1 MLCNLQEFTMKSSE
15 PESVSSSFF
24 DETYRQTS
32 DPWGYTSSFYETS
45 KFRTTLRSLPKVQ
58 FKNAFEI
65 GCAIG
70 VLTQK
75 LAKKCDRLLSVDYSE
90 VGLEEARKRCRT
102 LPQVR
107 FEQMQIPQ
115 QFPSEKFDLILFS
128 EVGYYL
134 TMPDLLTTKQ
144 KIIDQ
149 LVPGGYLLM
158 VHFRPSAESFI
169 LNGDIVHDTF
179 TQESAQ
185 FLKHLDDP
193 RKKSFR
199 LDLVGHHKR
208 YRMDLFQ
215 RL

>member
-1 MLCNLQEFTMKSSE
+1 MKPSE
-15 PESVSSSFF
+15 QKSVPSSFF
-24 DETYRQTS
+24 DDTFRQSS
-32 DPWGYTSSFYETS
+32 DPWRYTSSFYEIS
-45 KFRTTLRSLPKVQ
+45 KFRTTIRCLPKVQ

-90 VGLEEARKRCRT
+90 VGLEEARKRCADF
-102 LPQVR
+102 PQVR

-115 QFPSEKFDLILFS
+115 QFPTEKFDLILFS

-149 LVPGGYLLM
+149 LLPGGYLLM
-158 VHFRPSAESFI
+158 VHFRPQVESFI

-179 TQESAQ
+179 LQESAQ
-185 FLKHLDDP
+185 FLKHLGDP
-193 RKKSFR
+193 RQQKFWIDIR
-199 LDLVGHHKR
+199 GYHKR

>member
-1 MLCNLQEFTMKSSE
+1 MKPSE
-15 PESVSSSFF
+15 PESVPFSFF
-24 DETYRQTS
+24 DETYRKSS

-45 KFRTTLRSLPKVQ
+45 KFRTTIRSLPKVR

-70 VLTQK
+70 V
-75 LAKKCDRLLSVDYSE
+75 LLSVDYSE
-90 VGLEEARKRCRT
+90 VGLEEARKRCAN

-115 QFPSEKFDLILFS
+115 QFPTEKFDLILFS
-128 EVGYYL
+128 EVAYYL
-134 TMPDLLTTKQ
+134 TMEDFLKTKQ

-149 LVPGGYLLM
+149 LLPGGYLLM
-158 VHFRPSAESFI
+158 VHFRPSVPGFI

-179 TQESAQ
+179 IQDSAQ
-185 FLKHLDDP
+185 FLKHLSDP
-193 RKKSFR
+193 RKQNFGI
-199 LDLVGHHKR
+199 DLVGHHKR

>member
-1 MLCNLQEFTMKSSE
+1 MKPSE
-15 PESVSSSFF
+15 SESVASSFF
-24 DETYRQTS
+24 DETYRQST
-32 DPWGYTSSFYETS
+32 DPWRYTSSFYETS
-45 KFRTTLRSLPKVQ
+45 KFRTTIRSLPKGR

-70 VLTQK
+70 VLTEK
-75 LAKKCDRLLSVDYSE
+75 LAQKCDKLLSVDYSE
-90 VGLEEARKRCRT
+90 VGLQEARKRCRN

-115 QFPSEKFDLILFS
+115 QFPTEQFDFILFS

-134 TMPDLLTTKQ
+134 TKEDLQKTQ
-144 KIIDQ
+144 EKIINQ
-149 LVPGGYLLM
+149 LLPGGYLLM
-158 VHFRPSAESFI
+158 VHFRYPVESFI

-179 TQESAQ
+179 VENYASS
-185 FLKHLDDP
+185 LKHLGDP
-193 RKKSFR
+193 RKKFLR
-199 LDLVGHHKR
+199 LDLARHHKR

>member
-1 MLCNLQEFTMKSSE
+1 MEPSEQKSV
-15 PESVSSSFF
+15 PSSFF
-24 DETYRQTS
+24 DETFRQSS
-32 DPWGYTSSFYETS
+32 DPWRYTSSFYETS
-45 KFRTTLRSLPKVQ
+45 KFRTTIKCLPKVQ

-90 VGLEEARKRCRT
+90 VGLEEARKRCADF
-102 LPQVR
+102 PQVR

-115 QFPSEKFDLILFS
+115 QFPTEKFDLILFS
-128 EVGYYL
+128 EVGQYL

-149 LVPGGYLLM
+149 LLPGGYLLM
-158 VHFRPSAESFI
+158 VHFRYPVESFL

-179 TQESAQ
+179 IQESAQ
-185 FLKHLDDP
+185 FLKHLGDP
-193 RKKSFR
+193 RQQKFWIDIR
-199 LDLVGHHKR
+199 GYHKR

>member
-1 MLCNLQEFTMKSSE
+1 MEPSE
-15 PESVSSSFF
+15 PKSAPSSFF
-24 DETYRQTS
+24 DETFSKSS
-32 DPWGYTSSFYETS
+32 DPWRYTSSFYETS
-45 KFRTTLRSLPKVQ
+45 KFRTTIRCLPKVQ

-75 LAKKCDRLLSVDYSE
+75 LANKCDRLLSIDYSE
-90 VGLEEARKRCRT
+90 VGLEEARKRCAD

-115 QFPSEKFDLILFS
+115 QFPTEKFDLILFS
-128 EVGYYL
+128 EVGHYL

-149 LVPGGYLLM
+149 LLPGGYLLM
-158 VHFRPSAESFI
+158 VHFRPQAESFI

-179 TQESAQ
+179 IQESAQ
-185 FLKHLDDP
+185 FLKHLGDP
-193 RKKSFR
+193 RKQKFWIDIR
-199 LDLVGHHKR
+199 GYHTR

>member
-1 MLCNLQEFTMKSSE
+1 MDPSQQKSA
-15 PESVSSSFF
+15 PASFF
-24 DETYRQTS
+24 DETFRKSS
-32 DPWGYTSSFYETS
+32 DPWRYTSSFYETS
-45 KFRTTLRSLPKVQ
+45 KFRTTIRCLPKVQ

-70 VLTQK
+70 VLSQK

-90 VGLEEARKRCRT
+90 VGLEEARKRCAG

-115 QFPSEKFDLILFS
+115 QFPTEKFDLILFS

-149 LVPGGYLLM
+149 LLPGGYLLM
-158 VHFRPSAESFI
+158 VHFRYPVESFI

-179 TQESAQ
+179 IQESAQ
-185 FLKHLDDP
+185 FLKHLGDP
-193 RKKSFR
+193 RQQKFWI
-199 LDLVGHHKR
+199 DLRGYHKR